1 MVRGPG
7 DAAFGEDGGDVAR
20 GGDIKGGMRGVDVG
34 SDAHALEM
42 GDFGGGALFDGDVL
56 AVGDGKIEGGDGRGD
71 VEGNVVLLGEDSDL
85 VSADFVGGVAV
96 GRDAVGAGDD
106 GSDLSGLEE
115 VTNHVVGDERKRNA
129 ALVELPGGEART
141 LKIRASFRNKDV
153 QLSALLEGDT
163 DNAEGRADA
172 ACGERAGVA
181 LGHDLAFTRHEFRAV
196 AADGFVGGALF
207 EMDLLRFFDHALLD
221 FREVG
226 SLRGEF
232 GEAALHALK
241 SPEKIHG
248 GGAGF
253 CERGA
258 DFGKFGFES
267 ADGFR
272 GGMQN
277 AERGAHGGGD
287 ADGGSAADDHFADGF
302 GDVAVVGV
310 GVGDFLGGKA
320 ALVEYD
326 DAAVGPFDRLGYVHL
341 LEYLRNPTTLC
352 RDGRSMLRPYKI
364 SRGYLSF

>member
-1 MVRGPG
+1 
-7 DAAFGEDGGDVAR
+7 
-20 GGDIKGGMRGVDVG
+20 MRCVNVG

-56 AVGDGKIEGGDGRGD
+56 AVWDGKIEGGDGRGD
-71 VEGNVVLLGEDSDL
+71 IEGNVVFLGEDSDL
-85 VSADFVGGVAV
+85 VGAYLVGGVAV

-115 VTNHVVGDERKRNA
+115 VTDHVVGDERKRNA
-129 ALVELPGGEART
+129 ALLELPGGEARA
-141 LKIRASFRNKDV
+141 LKIWARFRNKDV
-153 QLSALLEGDT
+153 QLSALLEGDA
-163 DNAEGRADA
+163 DNAERRADA
-172 ACGERAGVA
+172 ARGERAGVA
-181 LGHDLAFTRHEFRAV
+181 LGHDLAFTRHEFRAE

-226 SLRGEF
+226 SLRDEF
-232 GEAALHALK
+232 GEAALHALDG
-241 SPEKIHG
+241 PEEIDG

-258 DFGKFGFES
+258 DFSKFGFES
-267 ADGFR
+267 ADGFHR
-272 GGMQN
+272 GMQN

-287 ADGGSAADDHFADGF
+287 ADGGSAADNHFADGF

-320 ALVEYD
+320 ALVQYD
-326 DAAVGPFDRLGYVHL
+326 DAAVGPFDRLGYVHV
-341 LEYLRNPTTLC
+341 LEYL
-352 RDGRSMLRPYKI
+352 SEI
-364 SRGYLSF
+364 RGYLSF